1 MNQGSEGENQSKI
14 LRKKKE
20 VIQKW
25 EILQEHILQMME
37 EAMHWR
43 NSAED
48 YDALV
53 RNYYLQRQKHQKE
66 VMRLNQIL
74 YGTHHPQ
81 IGLPGDM
88 KMTDGCSS
96 QGEGSAV
103 RERNNGG
110 MIIDDNINNN
120 NYHYNNV
127 LTTHGHNMNCSRKRK
142 IHVQQGIQMVDTKV
156 LRLS

>member
-1 MNQGSEGENQSKI
+1 MNQGVWGEKESKI
-14 LRKKKE
+14 LSKKKE
-20 VIQKW
+20 AIQKW

-74 YGTHHPQ
+74 YGPHHPQ
-81 IGLPGDM
+81 LGLPGDM
-88 KMTDGCSS
+88 TMTDGGSS
-96 QGEGSAV
+96 PGEGSAV
-103 RERNNGG
+103 RGNNGA
-110 MIIDDNINNN
+110 MNIDDNMNNN
-120 NYHYNNV
+120 NNNNNNV
-127 LTTHGHNMNCSRKRK
+127 LTTHGHNINYSRKRK
-142 IHVQQGIQMVDTKV
+142 FHVQQGIQMVDTKV
-156 LRLS
+156 HRLS

>member
-1 MNQGSEGENQSKI
+1 
-14 LRKKKE
+14 
-20 VIQKW
+20 
-25 EILQEHILQMME
+25 
-37 EAMHWR
+37 MHWR

-74 YGTHHPQ
+74 YGPHHPQ
-81 IGLPGDM
+81 IGLPCDM
-88 KMTDGCSS
+88 IMTDGCSS

-103 RERNNGG
+103 WERNNGA
-110 MIIDDNINNN
+110 MIIDDTINNN
-120 NYHYNNV
+120 DNNNV

-142 IHVQQGIQMVDTKV
+142 VHAQQGIQMVDSKV

>member
-1 MNQGSEGENQSKI
+1 MSQGVWGENESKI

-20 VIQKW
+20 AIEKW

-74 YGTHHPQ
+74 YGHHHPQ
-81 IGLPGDM
+81 LGLSCDM
-88 KMTDGCSS
+88 NMTDGGSNH
-96 QGEGSAV
+96 GEGSDFQ
-103 RERNNGG
+103 ERNNNKCA
-110 MIIDDNINNN
+110 MIIDDDISNNN
-120 NYHYNNV
+120 NNNHV
-127 LTTHGHNMNCSRKRK
+127 LTAHGHNINYSRKRK
-142 IHVQQGIQMVDTKV
+142 IHLQQGILMVGKKV
-156 LRLS
+156 QR